1 MLKVSRLADYA
12 IAIMCA
18 LANEKNNISANEL
31 AEQVGIAPATV
42 SKLLKQLAK
51 AQLVNSLRGASGGY
65 QLAKAPEAVSLCDVM
80 AAIDGPVALTEC
92 ATMSNDCARKLCCN
106 MQDNWQVINGL
117 VNDVL
122 QQFSIQDMM
131 KPIKG
136 KVRRR
141 AVFDIQ
147 VENHE

>member
-12 IAIMCA
+12 ITVMCA

-31 AEQVGIAPATV
+31 AEQINIAPTTV

-51 AQLVNSLRGASGGY
+51 AKLVSSLRGATGGY
-65 QLAKAPEAVSLCDVM
+65 QLAKTPEAISLCDVM
-80 AAIDGPVALTEC
+80 VAIDGPVALTEC
-92 ATMSNDCARKLCCN
+92 ATISNECTRKLCCN

-122 QQFSIQDMM
+122 QQFSIKDML

-136 KVRRR
+136 KIRRR

-147 VENHE
+147 VESYE